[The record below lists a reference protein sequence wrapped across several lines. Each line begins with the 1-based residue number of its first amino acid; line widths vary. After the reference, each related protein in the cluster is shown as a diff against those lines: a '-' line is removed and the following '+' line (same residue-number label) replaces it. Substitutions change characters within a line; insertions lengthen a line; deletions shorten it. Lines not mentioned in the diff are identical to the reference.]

1 MSLEKLAEASDGSRK
16 TERLQ
21 RRWSGERKPPPKP
34 PHTYY
39 NKHRYPDEEEEPR
52 SSGDSSLCQCWVD
65 VDCPGLHPGDTVSL
79 LSASCIRFR
88 VGVEEQSGG
97 GLTGTL
103 HTAYVFN
110 HLILCCIA
118 ATQPPDI
125 QPAPAAAPPPSPPL
139 NTSSSS
145 TENLQAADDS
155 VGKDK
160 SKKSV
165 FRKLFTKK

>member
-1 MSLEKLAEASDGSRK
+1 MVPGRRSASRDGGPVRGSPRPSPPTPTTTSTATLMK
-16 TERLQ
+16 
-21 RRWSGERKPPPKP
+21 RRSPGAQVRAA
-34 PHTYY
+34 TG
-39 NKHRYPDEEEEPR
+39 
-52 SSGDSSLCQCWVD
+52 SVGGD
-65 VDCPGLHPGDTVSL
+65 VDRPGLHPGDTVSL

-103 HTAYVFN
+103 HTAFVFN

-125 QPAPAAAPPPSPPL
+125 QPAAAAAPPPSPPL

-145 TENLQAADDS
+145 NENLQAADDS

-160 SKKSV
+160 SKKGV